1 MKQLNKYILNIL
13 ILCLTFRIIF
23 YLLYNPN
30 PFNLNNLIT
39 SIIQGIRYDISA
51 LSYLMLP
58 IWFLLFFQTIPSN
71 KKINTIIQSII
82 RNYLIFLIIIFII
95 SSIIDIG
102 FYYEFQT
109 RINYLAIEYIL
120 FIEDTLITIIKNFPY
135 NFLLLSSI
143 FIITIFLLILKKQI
157 KLIKFKRFQSFNKW
171 GIYIILS
178 FLCIGI
184 GMRGGLQKKPLN
196 WSNANIT
203 NNRFTNILSLNPIWN
218 LGMTIQTAFKEDFS
232 NKLNSINM
240 DLKHSQQIARNS
252 TQELNNYFLNNNYP
266 VLRKTTSTNLI
277 NNYNVVIILMES
289 FAGSYIGKLG
299 NKDNIT
305 PNFDKLTN
313 EGVLFTRMFSTGTR
327 TNRGLAG
334 TLLSFPGLP
343 RFKSILNDA
352 SVDQN
357 FSSIANILKQKNYET
372 FFLVGGKLN
381 YDNRYGFFL
390 GQGFDNFY
398 GAKDYNNVFKTTWG
412 IADEHLFEKSFN
424 ILKNTKKP
432 ILMSILTLSNHP
444 TYEFPKPNNFIPV
457 SNKIKHQ
464 KRFNAF
470 KYSDWALGQFMEKCK
485 KEPFYEN
492 TIFVI
497 LGDHGIT
504 STKSH
509 QNSSMELSA
518 YYIPCLIIA
527 PNLNKNINHRV
538 ASQIDIIPTILH
550 LLGDEFIH
558 NSWGKNLFNKK
569 QNMDFAIIAPSGLN
583 HLTGI
588 ITDEFYYI
596 HNLNEDNSNEL
607 YSISNINYPLI
618 INQISQNDTI
628 EEKLRRKLL
637 GVTKSAYNAL
647 ISYQCGI
654 LNEK

>member
-1 MKQLNKYILNIL
+1 M
-13 ILCLTFRIIF
+13 
-23 YLLYNPN
+23 
-30 PFNLNNLIT
+30 
-39 SIIQGIRYDISA
+39 IQGLRYDIAS
-51 LSYLMLP
+51 LSYLIVP
-58 IWFLLFFQTIPSN
+58 FWILLLLQTFPSK
-71 KKINTIIQSII
+71 KKINNIIHSITK
-82 RNYLIFLIIIFII
+82 NYLIFLIIIITIF
-95 SSIIDIG
+95 SIIDIG
-102 FYYEFQT
+102 FYYEFKT
-109 RINYLAIEYIL
+109 RINYLAIEYLL
-120 FIEDTLITIIKNFPY
+120 FIENTMITIIKSFPY
-135 NFLLLSSI
+135 NFLLILMITTII
-143 FIITIFLLILKKQI
+143 FSLLILKRIMKKI
-157 KLIKFKRFQSFNKW
+157 LFERYKSFNAW
-171 GIYIILS
+171 GRFVILT
-178 FLCIGI
+178 FLCIVI
-184 GMRGGLQKKPLN
+184 GMRGGLQKKPIN

-203 NNRFTNILSLNPIWN
+203 ENRFTNILSLNPIWN
-218 LGMTIQTAFKEDFS
+218 LGMTIQTAFKENFS
-232 NKLNSINM
+232 NRLSSININ
-240 DLKHSQQIARNS
+240 LKDSQKIARNS
-252 TQELNNYFLNNNYP
+252 TQELNNNFLSDNYP

-277 NNYNVVIILMES
+277 NNFNVVIILMES

-313 EGVLFTRMFSTGTR
+313 DGVLFTRMFSTGTR

-357 FSSIANILKQKNYET
+357 FSSIANILKQKKYDT

-398 GAKDYNNVFKTTWG
+398 GEKDYKNVFKTTWG

-424 ILKNTKKP
+424 ILKNTRKP

-444 TYEFPKPNNFIPV
+444 TYEFPKPNNFV
-457 SNKIKHQ
+457 SVTDEIKHQ

-485 KEPFYEN
+485 KEPFYDN

-509 QNSSMELSA
+509 QNSSMDLSA
-518 YYIPCLIIA
+518 YYIPCLIIS

-558 NSWGKNLFNKK
+558 NSWGKNLFNEK
-569 QNMDFAIIAPSGLN
+569 QTMDFAIVAPSGLN

-618 INQISQNDTI
+618 INRISKNDTI
-628 EEKLRRKLL
+628 EKKLRQKLL

-647 ISYQCGI
+647 SSYKCGI